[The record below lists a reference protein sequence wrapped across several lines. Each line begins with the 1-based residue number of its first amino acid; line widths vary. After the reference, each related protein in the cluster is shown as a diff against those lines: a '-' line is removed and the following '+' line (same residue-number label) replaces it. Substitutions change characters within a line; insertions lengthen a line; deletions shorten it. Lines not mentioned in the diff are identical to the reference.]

1 MSSDSMVNKPD
12 SVSLPTSSRDVE
24 LNFGYDNDTQR
35 GGSVEWITSFNLTGA
50 GTLKVKGQN

>member
-35 GGSVEWITSFNLTGA
+35 GSVEGITSFNLTGA
-50 GTLKVKGQN
+50 GGLKVQGQN